1 MEAAQYGCDPDMLSR
16 LELISL
22 YINGYY
28 KLDADLRS
36 KFESAFKKRKLPLP
50 RMPEHAPSPEPGAVG
65 KRATI
70 DRGTFLSYILLIYSG
85 TAVFYSWI
93 YLAER
98 LVKLDFRE
106 NAKHKLIQ
114 SGIALSYLLAELL
127 LYAYF
132 TKAE

>member
-1 MEAAQYGCDPDMLSR
+1 MEAAQYGGDPDMLSR

-28 KLDADLRS
+28 ELDADLRS
-36 KFESAFKKRKLPLP
+36 KFEAAFKKRKLPLP
-50 RMPEHAPSPEPGAVG
+50 VMPEHAPSPGRVAVG
-65 KRATI
+65 KPTAI

-93 YLAER
+93 FLAER
-98 LVKLDFRE
+98 LIKLDFRE
-106 NAKHKLIQ
+106 NTKHKLIQ

-132 TKAE
+132 TGAE